1 MWQAFFETI
10 PGENRFE
17 DTLPYDPPRKQVTHW
32 DIVIHHFTEIFARLS
47 KYLAM

>member
-32 DIVIHHFTEIFARLS
+32 DIVIHHFTLKI
-47 KYLAM
+47 